1 LAAFISVNILL
12 VAIWA
17 TVAEQGFF
25 WPVFPFLG
33 WGIGI
38 VAHWWAVF
46 QMEPSEAQIEKEMR
60 RLR

>member
-1 LAAFISVNILL
+1 VNILL